1 MKKKLALCI
10 TAVLLVCLCAGG
22 VTAMAAES
30 ELGASAAC
38 EGHTLGTFNGV
49 PACVNENGDLHVCE
63 NNFPDEGF
71 RVWINKQIYLLGDD
85 GYISETEADI
95 TDLEVY
101 QSGGLSHY
109 DPDTGV
115 ITYGNIDSLKGIE
128 FFTSL
133 TTLKVIDVG
142 LKELNVSNNKEL
154 TYLHCGADDGHGGG
168 PNWNPVLPPSNQ
180 LTELDLSQNTALE
193 TLYCNNNLLT
203 ELDLSKNTNL
213 RWLDCTINS
222 LTKLDLKNNVNLE
235 YLRCQSNKLTDID
248 LSSNLKLTSL
258 DLYNNLLTSL
268 DVSKNTALVSLN
280 CSKNKLEELDV
291 SSNTALTKFWCN
303 FCSLEKLNVSNNIAL
318 EVLYCENN
326 RLTELDISNSPA
338 LVSLGTSGNLLPD
351 IDLSQN
357 SALTYF
363 SCGGNGLTELDLSG
377 TQVERV
383 DYTNDSFS
391 SDNGIDVGTKYPQNT
406 SLELT
411 DSAGRWTADLS
422 SVISPENL
430 GKVANLSAGTYD
442 SNTGLVT
449 FDAMPESFTYYY
461 DVGGEFDPMEVV
473 VTVTNPKYEIT
484 QGADSTWTESSGDG
498 LTITANGDFDSFT
511 GVKVNGELLDRD
523 NYTAVS
529 GSTVITLK
537 PEYLATLETG
547 TYKLTVVYTD
557 GEANTTFAVSARN
570 SPAPLTP
577 RTRGASGREAGTE
590 KPANPDDVPQTGDS
604 GMIIALTAIF
614 VLTISG
620 FAAVTVYRKKHN

>member
-71 RVWINKQIYLLGDD
+71 RDSENCIMFILDETGNRQTVQIGEYITEELSEQIIQIYLH
-85 GYISETEADI
+85 ETS
-95 TDLEVY
+95 L
-101 QSGGLSHY
+101 
-109 DPDTGV
+109 
-115 ITYGNIDSLKGIE
+115 LKGIE
-128 FFTSL
+128 FFKHLQLIDAKGGFTDVDISKNSELTNLSL
-133 TTLKVIDVG
+133 SSDKFTTLKASDD
-142 LKELNVSNNKEL
+142 NCNTL
-154 TYLHCGADDGHGGG
+154 TYLSIQSSALTEFDA
-168 PNWNPVLPPSNQ
+168 SNYVRLTDLHVYAPLLVNIDVSGNTELDFLGITDTQ
-180 LTELDLSQNTALE
+180 LKELDLSNNRK
-193 TLYCNNNLLT
+193 LYQVQIY
-203 ELDLSKNTNL
+203 D
-213 RWLDCTINS
+213 
-222 LTKLDLKNNVNLE
+222 
-235 YLRCQSNKLTDID
+235 NKLEKLL
-248 LSSNLKLTSL
+248 LSDNDSIVLLWCQ
-258 DLYNNLLTSL
+258 NNLLTSL
-268 DVSKNTALVSLN
+268 DVPATAVVFKYEN
-280 CSKNKLEELDV
+280 NKL
-291 SSNTALTKFWCN
+291 A
-303 FCSLEKLNVSNNIAL
+303 
-318 EVLYCENN
+318 
-326 RLTELDISNSPA
+326 
-338 LVSLGTSGNLLPD
+338 
-351 IDLSQN
+351 
-357 SALTYF
+357 
-363 SCGGNGLTELDLSG
+363 ELDLSE
-377 TQVERV
+377 VERI
-383 DYTNDSFS
+383 DPDPDSVGNPSGFS
-391 SDNGIDVGTKYPQNT
+391 YSPQNIT
-406 SLELT
+406 VES
-411 DSAGRWTADLS
+411 SISGGKYVVDLS

-442 SNTGLVT
+442 SNTGIVT

-484 QGADSTWTESSGDG
+484 QGADSTWTESAGDG

-557 GEANTTFAVSARN
+557 GEANTTFAVSAKEQPGTTDPEN
-570 SPAPLTP
+570 P
-577 RTRGASGREAGTE
+577 GAAETEKPGTE

>member
-71 RVWINKQIYLLGDD
+71 MNYLTTDGKYQFKADD
-85 GYISETEADI
+85 GYISETECEGI
-95 TDLEVY
+95 KEVY
-101 QSGGLSHY
+101 IGNIAIVE
-109 DPDTGV
+109 DPDTGAKV
-115 ITYGNIDSLKGIE
+115 WGTIDSLKGIE

-133 TTLKVIDVG
+133 TTLEVINVG

-154 TYLHCGADDGHGGG
+154 TYLACGPNVGHGGG
-168 PNWNPVLPPSNQ
+168 PNWDPVLPPSNQ

-193 TLYCNNNLLT
+193 TLYCNNNMLT

-213 RWLDCTINS
+213 SKVNCYNNQITELNLSNCVELIEVECGKNL
-222 LTKLDLKNNVNLE
+222 LTKLNVSGNTALTILKCYN
-235 YLRCQSNKLTDID
+235 NKLT
-248 LSSNLKLTSL
+248 
-258 DLYNNLLTSL
+258 
-268 DVSKNTALVSLN
+268 
-280 CSKNKLEELDV
+280 ELDT
-291 SSNTALTKFWCN
+291 SSNTALTALHVEGN
-303 FCSLEKLNVSNNIAL
+303 QLTKLDLSNNSNLKWI
-318 EVLYCENN
+318 YCGGN
-326 RLTELDISNSPA
+326 RLTD
-338 LVSLGTSGNLLPD
+338 
-351 IDLSQN
+351 
-357 SALTYF
+357 
-363 SCGGNGLTELDLSG
+363 LDLSG

-422 SVISPENL
+422 AVISPENL

-442 SNTGLVT
+442 SNTGIVT

-484 QGADSTWTESSGDG
+484 QGADSTWTESAGDV

-537 PEYLATLETG
+537 PEYLATLEAG

-557 GEANTTFAVSARN
+557 GEANTTFAVSAKEQPGTTDPEN
-570 SPAPLTP
+570 P
-577 RTRGASGREAGTE
+577 GAAEPEKPGTE

-614 VLTISG
+614 VLTLSG
-620 FAAVTVYRKKHN
+620 LAAITVYRKKHN